1 MWYYI
6 LNKEEAKTF
15 SGLNSGDAE
24 RWLRDYGED
33 IIFVA
38 MDRYSDEDIR
48 KETAKQVGLCK
59 LSDFES
65 ESQIIVEPL
74 GERLSEDKFDVEEI
88 WAVYY
93 EHVD

>member
-33 IIFVA
+33 ILLVA
-38 MDRYSDEDIR
+38 MDRHSDIEVR
-48 KETAKQVGLCK
+48 TETAKRVGLCE
-59 LSDFES
+59 LSGS
-65 ESQIIVEPL
+65 QPESQIITEPL
-74 GERLSEDKFDVEEI
+74 GERLSEDKFEVEEI
-88 WAVYY
+88 WSVYI
-93 EHVD
+93 ER